1 MLKYDDEKNREL
13 IIWYVMNFL
22 TIWYK
27 CWEQVRVSF
36 CCNYWRWRGEEQFL
50 KVLMIMWE
58 QVLQCIVYLIFN
70 ESHVEIMYLKVLVTL
85 YLMRAMLRL
94 CTWMYWRF
102 LWEQQVLKCI
112 VYTAQGGGT
121 DIAFFSLIR
130 RGGVLEWVYC
140 GRLASRYIWWLATRS
155 IH

>member
-27 CWEQVRVSF
+27 CWEQVQVRI

-50 KVLMIMWE
+50 KVLVIMWE
-58 QVLQCIVYLIFN
+58 QVL
-70 ESHVEIMYLKVLVTL
+70 KVLFTL